1 MHLRHE
7 SPGYKRIRF
16 GSELEQKIVSALK
29 NPLQVSF
36 LVASSAL
43 TSVGRNQALVTTAVV
58 SFVLCFVCPLLGES
72 HDFHAVSNVV
82 SNKPVLR

>member
-1 MHLRHE
+1 MHQRHE

-16 GSELEQKIVSALK
+16 GSELEPKIASALK

-36 LVASSAL
+36 LIASSAL
-43 TSVGRNQALVTTAVV
+43 TSVGRNHR
-58 SFVLCFVCPLLGES
+58 SPRDYGRSFVCPLLGES

-82 SNKPVLR
+82 SNKLVLR